1 MFWNRRNVQLNE
13 EYRLVASVE
22 SARRNWSEVQA
33 WRISEKEALASQIP
47 KILAEVRYRY
57 LLKQARERE
66 IMNRWYSD
74 VIKSVEEV

>member
-1 MFWNRRNVQLNE
+1 MFWNKRNVQLNE

-22 SARRNWSEVQA
+22 SARRSWSEAQA

-66 IMNRWYSD
+66 VMNRWYCD
-74 VIKSVEEV
+74 VVKSVEEV